1 MKKIECIIRSEKLKD
16 LTCALLKIGV
26 GGMTVS
32 DVRGFGAQN
41 QRSYNLLF
49 VHKTKIEIY
58 VVDSQVKNV
67 ISVVLTYC
75 STRKA
80 GDGKIAVLPLD
91 DCIRIST
98 GERNNRA
105 IITKKEGRE

>member
-1 MKKIECIIRSEKLKD
+1 LKKIECIIRPEKLKD
-16 LTCALLKIGV
+16 LTDALLHIGI

-32 DVRGFGAQN
+32 DIRGFGSQS
-41 QRSYNLLF
+41 QRPYNLLF

-58 VVDSQVKNV
+58 VTDSQVRDV

-75 STRKA
+75 STGKV

-98 GERNNRA
+98 GERKNRA
-105 IITKKEGRE
+105 IITKKEGKR